1 MTNPENIS
9 PKTDENVLTG
19 IHDAYTVSATNE
31 TENSEIDELMI
42 KTFLE
47 TLAEISLSIASR
59 KEKGRD

>member
-1 MTNPENIS
+1 MTNPENILN
-9 PKTDENVLTG
+9 KTDENVLTG

-42 KTFLE
+42 KMFLE
-47 TLAEISLSIASR
+47 TLAEISLSIAIR